1 VTILKEMSKEKAKKY
16 IVSIEKVLSG
26 MEFTS
31 GQAVD
36 EEHVR
41 SVIDAVHSY
50 AEDARYYLQDQ
61 PSTALTAISYAEG
74 LLDALR
80 FLGLA
85 KFTWPDRRDGRP

>member
-1 VTILKEMSKEKAKKY
+1 MKEMSEEKARKY
-16 IVSIEKVLSG
+16 IESIENVLSG
-26 MEFTS
+26 MELTPA
-31 GQAVD
+31 QTID
-36 EEHVR
+36 EKHVR
-41 SVIDAVHSY
+41 SVVDAAHSY

-85 KFTWPDRRDGRP
+85 RFTWPDSRDGRH